1 MEPTWVPFVWSLV
14 SDVVLLLVL
23 GGVVDH
29 WRTRHPMPSAVI
41 AAAITAAIG
50 SAFTLT
56 ISAWRFI
63 DTTAELSGA
72 GQFQR
77 AMLLACG
84 VVALAHLIRSRRR
97 W

>member
-1 MEPTWVPFVWSLV
+1 MEPWVPLAWSLAGLSV
-14 SDVVLLLVL
+14 WLLVL

-72 GQFQR
+72 GHFQR

-84 VVALAHLIRSRRR
+84 VVALMHLVRSRRR